1 MNRKL
6 RKVKEESHTLS
17 DITMKDKGEKKCIA
31 EINKKQEAEMKS
43 KQNKEEKM
51 RSTEMTKN

>member
-1 MNRKL
+1 MNW
-6 RKVKEESHTLS
+6 KVKEESHTLS
-17 DITMKDKGEKKCIA
+17 GITMKDKGEKKCIA
-31 EINKKQEAEMKS
+31 EINKKQVAEMKS

>member
-1 MNRKL
+1 MNW
-6 RKVKEESHTLS
+6 KVKEESHTLS
-17 DITMKDKGEKKCIA
+17 DIKMKDKGEKKCIA
-31 EINKKQEAEMKS
+31 EINKKQVAEMKS